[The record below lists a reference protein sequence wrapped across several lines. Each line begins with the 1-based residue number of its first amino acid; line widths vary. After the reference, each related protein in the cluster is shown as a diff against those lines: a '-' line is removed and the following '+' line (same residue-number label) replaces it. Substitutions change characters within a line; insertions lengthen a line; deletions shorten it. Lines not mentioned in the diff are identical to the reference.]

1 MSGNKKISLRLMTV
15 LIFMGAGLW
24 ACKKDTPVVEN
35 AETAQQTEFRVVKN
49 GILQIMKQYY
59 LWNNTLPNVNVDS
72 IATPQKLLDT
82 LRNKQYDRYSFL
94 TSKTYMQQLFQQ
106 GAYVGYGVS
115 FKGDAQG
122 NLRIAF
128 LFSESPL
135 VASGV
140 QRGWIV
146 KSVNGTAITPQVDIT
161 SLLGS
166 DQAGVTNTFVMTD
179 TLGVD
184 HTITAAKQTID
195 MNTVL
200 DSRVIDYA
208 GEKVGYLAFESF
220 VQTSTAELDTTFKHF
235 SETGINDMVVDLRYN
250 GGGLG
255 EVALQMANFMVGD
268 IASGRIFVR
277 YEHNALNT
285 AMNKSSA
292 IANGGYQFGLRRV
305 FYITSG
311 STASASEI
319 MINGMKPIIPVYLV
333 GDKTYGKPV
342 GMYEWDFTNYDYA
355 LLPICFSITNENN
368 EGGYYTGI
376 PVDSPQ
382 PDDLTHVLGSPQEA
396 CLSAVLYYIKNGS
409 FPASKKNAIVRE
421 GWGLDKISGFRSL
434 IGAF

>member
-1 MSGNKKISLRLMTV
+1 MNKHWLVKIGFVT
-15 LIFMGAGLW
+15 LILFSVSFLG
-24 ACKKDTPVVEN
+24 CKKDNPAPTTQTDK
-35 AETAQQTEFRVVKN
+35 ETEYKVVKS

-59 LWNNTLPNVNVDS
+59 LWNTTLPNVNIDS
-72 IATPQKLLDT
+72 ISTPQALLDT

-115 FKGDAQG
+115 FKGDDQG

-146 KSVNGTAITPQVDIT
+146 KSVNGTTITPQVDVT
-161 SLLGS
+161 ALLGN
-166 DQAGVTNTFVMTD
+166 DQAGVSNTFVMSD

-184 HTITAAKQTID
+184 HTITAIKQTID

-200 DSRVIDYA
+200 DSRVIDYE

-220 VQTSTAELDTTFKHF
+220 VQTSTAELDTAFKHF
-235 SETGINDMVVDLRYN
+235 SETGIDDLVVDLRYN

-255 EVALQMANFMVGD
+255 DVALQMASFMVGD

-285 AMNKSSA
+285 LMNRSYS
-292 IANGGYQFGLRRV
+292 ISNGGYQFGLKRV

-311 STASASEI
+311 ATASASEI

-333 GDKTYGKPV
+333 GDRTYGKPV
-342 GMYEWDFTNYDYA
+342 GMYEWDFKDYDYA
-355 LLPICFSITNENN
+355 LLPICFSITNENH

-421 GWGLDKISGFRSL
+421 GWGLDKITGFRSL

>member
-1 MSGNKKISLRLMTV
+1 MTV

>member
-1 MSGNKKISLRLMTV
+1 MTV

-35 AETAQQTEFRVVKN
+35 AETAQQTEYRVVKN